1 MFGVAWS
8 LNFILLG
15 STGRISVIS
24 GPINDEIGAM
34 QRIHLYRRANITD
47 AAVSTFSYFVP
58 WHLWPIVMLSVI
70 EPLAE
75 TYTFITPPAPSDF
88 FLTTFYPAVIWVVML
103 IAVLT
108 GWGRS
113 FEGRHGERVVRW
125 FANDIPPDARVES
138 TYGTAGER

>member
-34 QRIHLYRRANITD
+34 QRIHPYRRANITD
-47 AAVSTFSYFVP
+47 AVVSTFSYFVP